1 MINAESLKK
10 MKKGIRLVNCARG
23 ELVDEAALVEA
34 LEQGQVAAAA
44 LDVFVHEPLKD
55 SPLRSL
61 PNVVLT
67 PHIGGSTHEAQEAV
81 GYQIALQVKEY
92 LKHGV
97 IQNAVNIPSVSH
109 EEYLE
114 MHPYIVLAERLGSF
128 LAQATDG
135 NAEEVAVRYSGPMA
149 EWKTE
154 LLRNAALK
162 GIINHML
169 SEHANLVNAA
179 AIAGERGIKV
189 RESKKPRP
197 SSGGAANVLSVSLR
211 TTAEEHRVRGTVLH
225 EKLPRL
231 LGVDDI
237 DVEAPLERN
246 LVYMR
251 NLDVPGV
258 IGKIGT
264 ILGNHRIN
272 IANFSLGRQDK
283 VSGTAEAIAVVLV
296 DSRVPE
302 AVLEELRQVE
312 AVKVARAMQ
321 L

>member
-1 MINAESLKK
+1 VMS
-10 MKKGIRLVNCARG
+10 
-23 ELVDEAALVEA
+23 
-34 LEQGQVAAAA
+34 
-44 LDVFVHEPLKD
+44 
-55 SPLRSL
+55 
-61 PNVVLT
+61 
-67 PHIGGSTHEAQEAV
+67 PHIGGSTQEAQEAV

-109 EEYLE
+109 EEYIE
-114 MHPYIVLAERLGSF
+114 MQPYIVLAERLGAF
-128 LAQATDG
+128 LAQVSDG
-135 NAEEVAVRYSGPMA
+135 NAEEVVVRYSGPIT
-149 EWKTE
+149 EWKTD

-179 AIAGERGIKV
+179 AIAEERGIKV
-189 RESKKPRP
+189 RETKKARP
-197 SSGGAANVLSVSLR
+197 SSGGAANVIAVSLH
-211 TTAEEHRVRGTVLH
+211 TKTDEHRVRGTVLH
-225 EKLPRL
+225 EKSPRL

-264 ILGNHRIN
+264 ILGNNHIN
-272 IANFSLGRQDK
+272 IANFSLGRQEVVGK
-283 VSGTAEAIAVVLV
+283 TAEAIAVVHV
-296 DSRVPE
+296 DSPVPE
-302 AVLEELRQVE
+302 TVLGELRKVE
-312 AVKVARAMQ
+312 PVKVARGMQ

>member
-1 MINAESLKK
+1 
-10 MKKGIRLVNCARG
+10 
-23 ELVDEAALVEA
+23 
-34 LEQGQVAAAA
+34 VAAAA
-44 LDVFVHEPLKD
+44 LDVFHDEPLRQ
-55 SPLRSL
+55 SPLSSL
-61 PNVVLT
+61 ENVVMS
-67 PHIGGSTHEAQEAV
+67 PHIAGSTHEAQEAV

-114 MHPYIVLAERLGSF
+114 MHPYIVLAERLGAF

-135 NAEEVAVRYSGPMA
+135 NAEEVVIRYAGRMA

-179 AIAGERGIKV
+179 AIADERGIKV
-189 RESKKPRP
+189 RETKKPRP
-197 SSGGAANVLSVSLR
+197 SSGAAANVLSVSLK
-211 TTAEEHRVRGTVLH
+211 TTSEEHRVRGTVLH
-225 EKLPRL
+225 EKFPRL

-264 ILGNHRIN
+264 ILGNNHIN
-272 IANFSLGRQDK
+272 IANFSLGRQEKPGK
-283 VSGTAEAIAVVLV
+283 VVEAIAVVHV
-296 DSRVPE
+296 DSQVPE
-302 AVLEELRQVE
+302 TVLNELRKVE
-312 AVKVARAMQ
+312 PVKVARAMQ